1 MSKLKVSI
9 FILFICCF
17 SYNLV
22 VKASDDGFI
31 TVSSEAEL
39 ERCLTTEMGCR
50 LSKDVELTSAKG
62 IIGNVFLDLNGHTIE
77 ADPNLKLSSG
87 LLFINRG
94 SKLTIEDKTG
104 AGKITTGKNEK
115 VYAAIQ
121 LIKIDDNSSQEPAEL
136 IVNGGTLEGYYYGI
150 TGNGKLNHTKLT
162 INGGTIRALN
172 DNDSVGIYQP
182 QIGETIINNGNISG
196 GTAIEIRSGNLTV
209 NNGSLKATSPTFNRV
224 ANSSGTTTNGAGIT
238 IAQHTT
244 KNSIKVIIN
253 NGHIS
258 GQYALYEWNPQKNSK
273 TDLNKIS
280 IQVKGGE
287 FNSIVNDGYAVYSEN
302 FTDFI
307 SGGRFN
313 TEVKEYLTKDAQV
326 TSTTL
331 TNMQKLEKKSTPKY
345 ILVLI
350 TLGIVSLVIFL
361 YQKFKNRFANKL
373 KTLFR

>member
-1 MSKLKVSI
+1 MSKLKISI
-9 FILFICCF
+9 CILFICVF
-17 SYNLV
+17 SFNLV

-31 TVSSEAEL
+31 TVSSESEL
-39 ERCLTTEMGCR
+39 ERCLTTELGCR
-50 LSKDVELTSAKG
+50 LSKDIELTSAKG
-62 IIGNVFLDLNGHTIE
+62 ITGNVFLDLNGHIIE
-77 ADPNLKLSSG
+77 ADPNLKLNSG

-104 AGKITTGKNEK
+104 VGKITTGKNDK

-196 GTAIEIRSGNLTV
+196 GTAIEIRSGDLTV
-209 NNGSLKATSPTFNRV
+209 NNGTIKATSPTFNRV

-244 KNSIKVIIN
+244 KNSIKAVIN

-287 FNSIVNDGYAVYSEN
+287 FNSVVNDGYAVYSEN

-326 TSTTL
+326 TSTNL

-345 ILVLI
+345 ILILI
-350 TLGIVSLVIFL
+350 IFGILSLGIFL
-361 YQKFKNRFANKL
+361 YPKFKKIYKQFKNAI
-373 KTLFR
+373 